1 MSTFREIVRT
11 RAAGLVAGALVAGA
25 LVGGAAATGAA
36 SSAAA
41 LPAKVTPK
49 TDPCS
54 VLTDADLAGLS
65 TPYSISSKTSELEG
79 TCTYYLEHDGGST
92 PVLLSVESSIGY
104 AAQKAVTKH
113 AKKVAGLPGGYA
125 GTLNGASETAYKTG
139 KAAIRL
145 SNSDVSSADLVRILK
160 AIHQRVD

>member
-1 MSTFREIVRT
+1 MSRFPEIVRT
-11 RAAGLVAGALVAGA
+11 RAAGLVAAALVAGA
-25 LVGGAAATGAA
+25 LVGGGAATGAA
-36 SSAAA
+36 SAAA
-41 LPAKVTPK
+41 VPAKVTPK

-65 TPYSISSKTSELEG
+65 TSYSISSKTSELEG

-113 AKKVAGLPGGYA
+113 AKKVAGLSGGYV
-125 GTLNGASETAYKTG
+125 GTLNGANETAYKTG
-139 KAAIRL
+139 KAGIRL
-145 SNSDVSSADLVRILK
+145 SNSDVSSADLVTILK